1 MSIDLIQFHLVS
13 FATLAQEIAPT
24 VFRIPTY
31 VILIPVV
38 IAVGLIVLS
47 VVGFAKRAHPVICL
61 IPLGLALSPGLLF
74 APNMYQD
81 RVEVHPD
88 RIQQTTGFFFAPNR
102 KGFEYKEVVYVHI
115 KQQRDR
121 KNRTA
126 NVWEIHEKGGAT
138 RDIDPGDLWD
148 VNETQIVSLL
158 KGYGVSFR

>member
-1 MSIDLIQFHLVS
+1 MVP

-31 VILIPVV
+31 VILIPVA

-47 VVGFAKRAHPVICL
+47 LVGFAKRAHPVICL
-61 IPLGLALSPGLLF
+61 IPLGLALIPGLLF
-74 APNMYQD
+74 APAMYLD

-102 KGFEYKEVVYVHI
+102 KGFEYTEVLYVHL
-115 KQQRDR
+115 KRERDR
-121 KNRTA
+121 KNRIAT
-126 NVWEIHEKGGAT
+126 VWEIHEKNGTT

-158 KGYGVSFR
+158 QGYGVSFR